1 MAPKT
6 RPLAWSI
13 SDHAVKR
20 YQQRVDRRL
29 EPAGVLTLLRGLL
42 PLATLLPERTESG
55 QQRWLLPDGGAVVI
69 AKVDEATRVHI
80 AVTVL
85 GPDQLHDDD
94 AVDDVLEA
102 FQRATAPRSAPE
114 PTPPPSRPRVVEVSS
129 AMYPRGKTPTPV
141 IAPAPA
147 PPTTVGAEAEER
159 ASVKLENLRRTYQR
173 LLVAH
178 QRLID
183 ESGRDPREAARAR
196 DHADRMHE
204 DNQLF
209 RRLLRTAIVGLRE
222 VGETHPGVAATL
234 AALET
239 ERPGITG
246 DHFCYP
252 ERFTKAERK
261 TATEVAEDAAVRREA
276 A

>member
-6 RPLAWSI
+6 RPIAWSI

-29 EPAGVLTLLRGLL
+29 APAGVLTLLRGLL

-69 AKVDEATRVHI
+69 AKVDEATRAHI

-85 GPDQLHDDD
+85 GPDQLHDHD

-102 FQRATAPRSAPE
+102 FQRATAARSAPE

-129 AMYPRGKTPTPV
+129 AMYPRGKTTAPV

-147 PPTTVGAEAEER
+147 PPTTAGNEER
-159 ASVKLENLRRTYQR
+159 ASVKLDNLRRTYQG
-173 LLVAH
+173 LLAAH
-178 QRLID
+178 QRLLD
-183 ESGRDPREAARAR
+183 EIGRDLKVERLRG
-196 DHADRMHE
+196 HADRME
-204 DNQLF
+204 ADRELF

-222 VGETHPGVAATL
+222 VGVDHPGVAETL
-234 AALET
+234 AGLEAQ
-239 ERPGITG
+239 RPGITG

-252 ERFTKAERK
+252 ERFDYPERRAATLAAE
-261 TATEVAEDAAVRREA
+261 AAAASREA